1 MANARSALMDSKS
14 GKLSFSD
21 SHGIPYNIANIGI
34 TYRKYDV
41 KGRHQLQ
48 SLSVAKLGFPL
59 DFYQQAGK
67 VSSGTDCA

>member
-1 MANARSALMDSKS
+1 MANARFAPRESKS
-14 GKLSFSD
+14 GKLSLFYLD
-21 SHGIPYNIANIGI
+21 EIPPNIASLGI

-59 DFYQQAGK
+59 DFYQHAGK
-67 VSSGTDCA
+67 VL